1 MAIDRVREN
10 IDVAKREF
18 ARLEGRLA
26 ALSAED
32 FDRASA
38 CDKWAV
44 GDVVAHVVFVVQF
57 QKNMTTRGLQG
68 ESGAP
73 EGAKRAAADDVPAD
87 VRIAQGAIRLRE
99 KLGDGLLDA
108 LRKNYQEGF
117 ELLDSL
123 TPEDYEKPCWHPWGP
138 MTVADFVDLV
148 VNELAIHAW
157 DAFSTLD
164 PDYHMSRESL
174 PGALSIG
181 NMTLARMAGTGPAR
195 FKFELTDG
203 NEVPDLVVGGEE
215 APESPSTTLRC
226 DGEALVLISS
236 GRLALDDAIASGRV
250 GVSGDEGLVRGLG
263 GGLVGL

>member
-1 MAIDRVREN
+1 MANDRVKET
-10 IDVAKREF
+10 IEVAKREF

-26 ALSAED
+26 ALSGED
-32 FDRASA
+32 FNKASA
-38 CDKWAV
+38 CDKWMV

-57 QKNMTTRGLQG
+57 QKNMTMRGLQG
-68 ESGAP
+68 ESEAP
-73 EGAKRAAADDVPAD
+73 EGAKRAAAEDVPAD

-99 KLGDGLLDA
+99 KLGDGLMDA

-123 TPEDYEKPCWHPWGP
+123 TPEDYEKPCWHPWRT

-164 PDYHMSRESL
+164 PDYHMAPESL
-174 PGALSIG
+174 PGALAIG
-181 NMTLARMAGTGPAR
+181 TMTLARIASTGPAR
-195 FKFELTDG
+195 FRFELTDG
-203 NEVPDLVVGGEE
+203 NEMPDLVVGGGA
-215 APESPSTTLRC
+215 APEGPSATLRC

-236 GRLALDDAIASGRV
+236 GRLGIEDAMASGRV
-250 GVSGDEGLVRGLG
+250 EVSGDEGLVRELG
-263 GGLVGL
+263 GALGGL